1 MYVNCIATISPVFG
15 PIDLFNIPFQFNTLV
30 LTDPLKDNIVSS
42 VYLPNNN
49 IKCEKMLVNL
59 NESEKSGLINC

>member
-1 MYVNCIATISPVFG
+1 MYVNGIATISPVFG

-30 LTDPLKDNIVSS
+30 LPLKDNTCIVKS

-49 IKCEKMLVNL
+49 IKCDKMVVNL
-59 NESEKSGLINC
+59 NESEKSGLINR